1 MIKDTPYFKF
11 YLQEVNES
19 KVLASSSED
28 KLYQATSDY
37 YKKIGVIKFVHE
49 TPGLKPHGSASNS
62 VWVIKQDIF
71 KKLDEEE
78 QDLVT
83 NVFDKNKN
91 VLNFLLEEVALEN
104 GFVQVKYFNNH
115 DEAMKWL
122 TKNSNIP
129 FLKSPTKAK
138 LEDISM
144 GAATTVL
151 PVGLLSSLGFGLGS
165 VTAVGT
171 TVLVATIV
179 SLRSL
184 VSVPNRTR
192 EYIKETDFYELTE
205 KGTEHLDEEINN
217 EIINS
222 IELEY
227 LELDTDNKKV
237 NDKDN

>member
-11 YLQEVNES
+11 YLQ
-19 KVLASSSED
+19 KVSENKILTVSSED
-28 KLYQATSDY
+28 KLYQAAADY
-37 YKKIGVIKFVHE
+37 YEKIGVIKFVHNN
-49 TPGLKPHGSASNS
+49 PGLKPQGSASNA
-62 VWVIKQDIF
+62 VWVIKPNIF

-91 VLNFLLEEVALEN
+91 VLNFLLEEVALEEQ
-104 GFVQVKYFNNH
+104 FVQAKPFNNH
-115 DEAMKWL
+115 EEAVKWL
-122 TKNSNIP
+122 RKNSEIP
-129 FLKSPTKAK
+129 FLKNPTKAK

-171 TVLVATIV
+171 TVLVATII

-192 EYIKETDFYELTE
+192 EYIRETDFYEVTE
-205 KGTEHLDEEINN
+205 QGVKLLHEETNNNIINN
-217 EIINS
+217 

-227 LELDTDNKKV
+227 LELDTDSDK
-237 NDKDN
+237 ND